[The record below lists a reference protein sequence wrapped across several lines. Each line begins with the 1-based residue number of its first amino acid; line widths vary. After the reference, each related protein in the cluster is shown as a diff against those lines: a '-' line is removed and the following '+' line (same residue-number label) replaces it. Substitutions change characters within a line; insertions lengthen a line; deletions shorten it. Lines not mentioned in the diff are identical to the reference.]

1 VPVPPGNA
9 VQESAARKLTKKEA
23 NLTDALFAR
32 FDQDGDGEL
41 DAEELARI
49 GQTAIP
55 QVELALRLGIRPHG
69 TTAAE
74 VLLAGAAPIKTTLD
88 ATGDASLELPGYC
101 LDFKT
106 PHAMNPRDART
117 AIRDR
122 YLERFKTIDR
132 DMNGYL
138 TRDEAQSDALFNGDA
153 FAFFDKNNDGLLY
166 ESDIGAGLDE
176 VGDLLAVAV
185 RGLWLIELNETSRGL
200 FSFIDTDRDSR
211 LSVRELRAMP
221 QLVARFGNKE
231 GHLDPTKLPRRF
243 EARLAPTADPGRG
256 TQVQARFG
264 MPESPTPS
272 PVGPRWFQKMDRN
285 RDGDLS
291 RREFL
296 GSDADFRKLD
306 SNGDGLISVEEAEG
320 K

>member
-1 VPVPPGNA
+1 P
-9 VQESAARKLTKKEA
+9 ESTARKLTKKEI

-49 GQTAIP
+49 GQTAVP
-55 QVELALRLGIRPHG
+55 QVELALRLGTRPPG
-69 TTAAE
+69 TTAAAI
-74 VLLAGAAPIKTTLD
+74 LHGGASPVKTTLD
-88 ATGDASLELPGYC
+88 ATGDASLELPGFC

-106 PHAMNPRDART
+106 PPAMNPRDAKA

-122 YLERFKTIDR
+122 YIDRFKAIDR

-138 TRDEAQSDALFNGDA
+138 SRDEAQSDALFNGDA

-166 ESDIGAGLDE
+166 ESEIAVGLDE

-185 RGLWLIELNETSRGL
+185 RGLWLIELNESSRGL
-200 FSFIDTDRDSR
+200 FSFVDTDGDSR

-221 QLVARFGNKE
+221 KLVARFGNKK
-231 GHLDPTKLPRRF
+231 GLLDLSKLPRRF
-243 EARLAPTADPGRG
+243 EARLAAVADPGRG
-256 TQVQARFG
+256 TQVQQRFG
-264 MPESPTPS
+264 QPEAAPS
-272 PVGPRWFQKMDRN
+272 RPPVGPRWFQKMDRN

-296 GSDADFRKLD
+296 GSDVDFRKLD
-306 SNGDGLISVEEAEG
+306 TNGDGLISAEEAEG